1 MIAEKSSRYPIL
13 LLDEVIAH
21 LDQLRRSALF
31 DQIIKTKAQVF
42 MTGTDISLFSSIKT
56 SAEFFSVG
64 MGRLKEI

>member
-1 MIAEKSSRYPIL
+1 
-13 LLDEVIAH
+13 
-21 LDQLRRSALF
+21 
-31 DQIIKTKAQVF
+31 